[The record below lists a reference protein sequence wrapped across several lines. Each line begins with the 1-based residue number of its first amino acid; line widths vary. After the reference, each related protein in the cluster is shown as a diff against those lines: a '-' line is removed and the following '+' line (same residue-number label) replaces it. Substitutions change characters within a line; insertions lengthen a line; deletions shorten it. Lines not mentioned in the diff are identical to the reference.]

1 MEPVLR
7 THFNQCLPAFSS
19 SNKDTTPYYQPGWK
33 PVKSLADNPYQFHD
47 SCPEPWHYEEPM
59 SVSEGFLPYGGGGYI
74 AKLGYDASTAL
85 RVKQG
90 IEKNGWIDENS
101 AVVIVEFV
109 VFEAA
114 NLLLSNVM
122 LMLEKYDSGMGKTSI
137 YVIPELLFP
146 TSGSAV
152 QTFYRVCILLWL
164 IIILVLLVI
173 EIVRCFKRGRAYFKS
188 FFSWVT
194 MLQILSSSCAVLVVF
209 VKENSLK
216 AFLQRIRDNPFGD
229 WIAYP
234 FFAWSSFQEVILSI
248 AVVTTTI
255 NCLKLIQINRHVHVM
270 KWTLQS
276 ACRYLCSFAIV
287 IMLLVL
293 AFAQLGTLLFG
304 AEDEEYATLY
314 YSLRTVLKMGI
325 GIGKIQ
331 FSKMNGSAESEV
343 FAPIFLIACMLSMTI
358 IFANTFIAILD
369 DAFHEASGRE
379 YPGDEPGAY
388 MKSFLVNRV
397 RKASTLSVKRA
408 FRKSKFRKS
417 IRRKYTPQPSKREL
431 KQSMENV
438 APQEERAKL
447 AETESLLSYE
457 SLCPQSDFEKIP
469 RMQTTPASP
478 TNRRNENDEVKIL
491 NTGCAQAKMN
501 ASFKPPLTDEELLLS
516 DIAKIMKTVRSDFT
530 RCLWEGE
537 EWYNDSRS
545 SFSSSDDSFADLHKS
560 ASMFSLIQT
569 CQKDAPYIQT
579 WSYVRGMKRNQGKT
593 IRPTLRSH
601 TQSYTMVLADNYV

>member
-1 MEPVLR
+1 MLR

-33 PVKSLADNPYQFHD
+33 PLKNLAEVPYQFYD
-47 SCPEPWHYEEPM
+47 SCPEPWHYEEPI
-59 SVSEGFLPYGGGGYI
+59 SVSEVFLPYGGGGYI

-85 RVKQG
+85 RVKQS
-90 IEKNGWIDENS
+90 IEKNGWIDEKS

-109 VFEAA
+109 VFEPA
-114 NLLLSNVM
+114 NLLLSNVV
-122 LMLEKYDSGMGKTSI
+122 LMLEKYDSGMRKTSI
-137 YVIPELLFP
+137 NVVPELLFP
-146 TSGSAV
+146 TSGSTV
-152 QTFYRVCILLWL
+152 QTFYRICILLWL

-194 MLQILSSSCAVLVVF
+194 MLQILSSFCAMLIVF
-209 VKENSLK
+209 VKENNLK
-216 AFLQRIRDNPFGD
+216 AFLQRIRENPFGD
-229 WIAYP
+229 WIAYQ

-287 IMLLVL
+287 IMMLVL

-304 AEDEEYATLY
+304 AEDGEYATFY
-314 YSLRTVLKMGI
+314 YSIHTVLKMGI

-379 YPGDEPGAY
+379 YPGDALGAY
-388 MKSFLVNRV
+388 MKSYLVNRV
-397 RKASTLSVKRA
+397 RKASTVPVKRA
-408 FRKSKFRKS
+408 FRKSTFRKT
-417 IRRKYTPQPSKREL
+417 IRRKYTPQPLKRAL
-431 KQSMENV
+431 QRTMEDKV
-438 APQEERAKL
+438 VSQEERAKL
-447 AETESLLSYE
+447 AETESLLNYE
-457 SLCPQSDFEKIP
+457 SLCPQTDSEGIRYSQIP
-469 RMQTTPASP
+469 PASP
-478 TNRRNENDEVKIL
+478 SNRTNENERMRVW
-491 NTGCAQAKMN
+491 NTSSTHATMN
-501 ASFKPPLTDEELLLS
+501 GSFTPAALTDEEFLLS

-537 EWYNDSRS
+537 EWYNPCS
-545 SFSSSDDSFADLHKS
+545 SFSSSDDSFADLTKS
-560 ASMFSLIQT
+560 ASILSLIQT
-569 CQKDAPYIQT
+569 CQKDAPNIQT
-579 WSYVRGMKRNQGKT
+579 WSYVRGVERNQGKT
-593 IRPTLRSH
+593 SRRTLRSH
-601 TQSYTMVLADNYV
+601 TQSYTKVVAENYV

>member
-33 PVKSLADNPYQFHD
+33 PIKTLAEALYQD

-59 SVSEGFLPYGGGGYI
+59 SVSETFLPYGGGGYI

-85 RVKQG
+85 RVKQS
-90 IEKNGWIDENS
+90 IENNGWIDEKS

-109 VFEAA
+109 VFEPA

-122 LMLEKYDSGMGKTSI
+122 LMLEKYDSGMRETSI
-137 YVIPELLFP
+137 NVIPELLFP

-152 QTFYRVCILLWL
+152 QAFYRVCILLWL
-164 IIILVLLVI
+164 IIILVLLVT
-173 EIVRCFKRGRAYFKS
+173 EMVRCSKRGRSYFKS

-194 MLQILSSSCAVLVVF
+194 MLQIVSSSCAVLIVF

-216 AFLQRIRDNPFGD
+216 VFLQRIRDNPFGD
-229 WIAYP
+229 WIAYQY
-234 FFAWSSFQEVILSI
+234 FAWSSFQEVILSI

-270 KWTLQS
+270 KWTLHS
-276 ACRYLCSFAIV
+276 AYRYLYSFAIV
-287 IMLLVL
+287 IMMLVL

-304 AEDEEYATLY
+304 AEDGEYATFY
-314 YSLRTVLKMGI
+314 YSLRTVLKMAI

-358 IFANTFIAILD
+358 IFANTFIAILN
-369 DAFHEASGRE
+369 DAFHEASGRQ
-379 YPGDEPGAY
+379 YPGDELGAY
-388 MKSFLVNRV
+388 MKSYLVNRV
-397 RKASTLSVKRA
+397 RKASTVSVRRA
-408 FRKSKFRKS
+408 FRKPTFRKT
-417 IRRKYTPQPSKREL
+417 IRRKYTLQPPMREL
-431 KQSMENV
+431 QRTMEV
-438 APQEERAKL
+438 QFVPQEERAKL

-457 SLCPQSDFEKIP
+457 SLCPETDFEKIP
-469 RMQTTPASP
+469 YSQTTPASP
-478 TNRRNENDEVKIL
+478 SNKRNERKKRRVL
-491 NTGCAQAKMN
+491 NSSCVHATMN
-501 ASFKPPLTDEELLLS
+501 ASFKPVLTNEELLLS
-516 DIAKIMKTVRSDFT
+516 DITKIMKTVRSDFT

-537 EWYNDSRS
+537 EWYNSRY
-545 SFSSSDDSFADLHKS
+545 SFSSSDDSLSDMAKS
-560 ASMFSLIQT
+560 ESVLSLIQT
-569 CQKDAPYIQT
+569 CEKDAPHIQT
-579 WSYVRGMKRNQGKT
+579 WSYVRSMERNQGKT
-593 IRPTLRSH
+593 IRRTLTSH
-601 TQSYTMVLADNYV
+601 TQSYTKVVAGNYI

>member
-33 PVKSLADNPYQFHD
+33 PIKTLAGVPDHFQD
-47 SCPEPWHYEEPM
+47 SCPEPWYYEGPT
-59 SVSEGFLPYGGGGYI
+59 SVSEVFLPYGGGGYI
-74 AKLGYDASTAL
+74 AKLGYDSFTAL
-85 RVKQG
+85 RVKQS
-90 IEKNGWIDENS
+90 IEKHGWIDDKS

-109 VFEAA
+109 VFEPA
-114 NLLLSNVM
+114 NLLLSNIM
-122 LMLEKYDSGMGKTSI
+122 LMLEKYDSGMRKTSI
-137 YVIPELLFP
+137 HVIPELLFP

-194 MLQILSSSCAVLVVF
+194 MLEILSSFCAILIVF

-229 WIAYP
+229 WIAYQ

-248 AVVTTTI
+248 TVVTTTI

-287 IMLLVL
+287 IIMLVL

-304 AEDEEYATLY
+304 AGNGEYATLY

-331 FSKMNGSAESEV
+331 FSKMNGSIESEV
-343 FAPIFLIACMLSMTI
+343 FAPIFLIGCMLSMTI

-379 YPGDEPGAY
+379 YPGDELGAY
-388 MKSFLVNRV
+388 LKSYLVNRV
-397 RKASTLSVKRA
+397 REKSTLSFKRA
-408 FRKSKFRKS
+408 FRKSAFRKT
-417 IRRKYTPQPSKREL
+417 IRRKYTVQPPKSKL
-431 KQSMENV
+431 QPTMEGHV

-457 SLCPQSDFEKIP
+457 SLCPETDFEEMLHI
-469 RMQTTPASP
+469 QTTPASP
-478 TNRRNENDEVKIL
+478 TNRKKENEKMEVF
-491 NTGCAQAKMN
+491 NASCDHAKMK
-501 ASFKPPLTDEELLLS
+501 ATLTPPLTDEDLLLS

-530 RCLWEGE
+530 RCLWEDE
-537 EWYNDSRS
+537 EWYNSRS
-545 SFSSSDDSFADLHKS
+545 SFSSSDDSFAELNKS
-560 ASMFSLIQT
+560 ASVLSLIQT
-569 CQKDAPYIQT
+569 YQKVAPHIQT
-579 WSYVRGMKRNQGKT
+579 WSYVRGMERNQSKSVRRTRG
-593 IRPTLRSH
+593 SY
-601 TQSYTMVLADNYV
+601 TQSYTNVLAENYV